1 MMNEPQWLEDVVSDY
16 ECLKD
21 VLGDKKPAGWMQHH
35 EQLLAHVRE
44 LREALDDMLK
54 CEQYDCDKCDDV
66 DKCLGTRT
74 SRVLPELKAME
85 LLNRQEPPEI
95 SEEG

>member
-1 MMNEPQWLEDVVSDY
+1 MNEPQWLEDVVSDY

-44 LREALDDMLK
+44 LREALSMQL
-54 CEQYDCDKCDDV
+54 DCPDHEGYPCST
-66 DKCLGTRT
+66 C
-74 SRVLPELKAME
+74 SNNAA

-95 SEEG
+95 SEEE